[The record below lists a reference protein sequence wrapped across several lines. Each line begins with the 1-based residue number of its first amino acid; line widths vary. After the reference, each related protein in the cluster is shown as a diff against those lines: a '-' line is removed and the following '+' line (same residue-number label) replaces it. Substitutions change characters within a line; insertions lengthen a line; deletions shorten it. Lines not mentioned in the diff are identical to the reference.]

1 MQAMP
6 NPFTNELTVAFALEA
21 PARTRLVLVDL
32 TGRFVFL
39 EKDSPLDAGPQRW
52 VWNTED
58 LPGGAY
64 LVGLKMEGQGWTY
77 RKVMLLR

>member
-32 TGRFVFL
+32 TGRFVFMMERKKEADYL
-39 EKDSPLDAGPQRW
+39 EAGLFFNLDVSLAMD
-52 VWNTED
+52 TFH
-58 LPGGAY
+58 LY
-64 LVGLKMEGQGWTY
+64 
-77 RKVMLLR
+77 